1 MTVFRHASAFAI
13 LKRCLIEMPL
23 NADDLERYRDSLNT
37 KICDLIEQHKG
48 PMLSNWLITKG
59 YLDIQH
65 IYEQELGKIH
75 KDKWID
81 KTIDKL
87 WISMKNL
94 VFAIQSHVSISG
106 DSRLL
111 EFVEIMIEYQLS
123 AFCSDFE
130 EIVDKDSIFGNMH

>member
-1 MTVFRHASAFAI
+1 MALT
-13 LKRCLIEMPL
+13 
-23 NADDLERYRDSLNT
+23 ADDLEKYRDSLKT
-37 KICDLIEQHKG
+37 KICDLIEQHQG
-48 PMLSNWLITKG
+48 PMLTTWLITKG

-75 KDKWID
+75 KGNWGD

-94 VFAIQSHVSISG
+94 VFAVQTHISISG

-111 EFVEIMIEYQLS
+111 EFVETMINYQLS
-123 AFCSDFE
+123 AFCADFE
-130 EIVDKDSIFGNMH
+130 ELVNKTHIFGQLH